1 MQDPEALCR
10 HVGQVLVEALCTKG
24 AVRLSGEP
32 AKAANKVATALLANF
47 RQEAAL
53 EKEAERLAEEHIQKS
68 PTVDRYKVIQL
79 IKRRLAE
86 EKDFAL

>member
-10 HVGQVLVEALCTKG
+10 HVSQVLVEALCSKG
-24 AVRLSGEP
+24 AVRLSGQQ
-32 AKAANKVATALLANF
+32 AVVADKVAGVLLANF

-53 EKEAERLAEEHIQKS
+53 EKEAERLAEAHIQKT
-68 PTVDRYKVIQL
+68 PAVDRHRVIQL

-86 EKDFAL
+86 ERDFAL